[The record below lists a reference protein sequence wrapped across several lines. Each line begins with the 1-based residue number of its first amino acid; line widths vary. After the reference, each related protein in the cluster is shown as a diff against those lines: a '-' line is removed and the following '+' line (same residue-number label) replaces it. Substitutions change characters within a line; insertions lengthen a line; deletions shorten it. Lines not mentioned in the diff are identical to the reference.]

1 MVINFLRKHNSYSG
15 LPRQKLCS
23 RTFQMKYS
31 SRLGYTL
38 NNAGIS
44 KSTRGGG
51 PLAAPFIT
59 RYTYTHGR
67 LCGLLFAWTKWRLR
81 GCYSCSHNQTVSLPP
96 GLFHLQWLFLAQLLC
111 RLCCRP
117 PPTHCQ
123 GYQRDSVGF
132 WRNFGKLNANRVS
145 NTPPQNLIHLPLFKA
160 TGGTLRLLL

>member
-1 MVINFLRKHNSYSG
+1 MYPNWLEFMVINFLRKHNSYSG

-67 LCGLLFAWTKWRLR
+67 LLWTVVCLDKV
-81 GCYSCSHNQTVSLPP
+81 TI
-96 GLFHLQWLFLAQLLC
+96 
-111 RLCCRP
+111 
-117 PPTHCQ
+117 T
-123 GYQRDSVGF
+123 
-132 WRNFGKLNANRVS
+132 
-145 NTPPQNLIHLPLFKA
+145 
-160 TGGTLRLLL
+160 RLL